1 MNVNGREQNAL
12 AHSLSLSLSLPILPL
27 LHLTHKEHLLMIK
40 NKIKQSCN
48 GITQNCFGELVTF
61 LYYFIVQPQQKEAL
75 QTGEIHLNWRE
86 KRH

>member
-1 MNVNGREQNAL
+1 
-12 AHSLSLSLSLPILPL
+12 
-27 LHLTHKEHLLMIK
+27 MIK